1 MVFWDLGLCLDGV
14 SCSVAPG
21 ALGGGGGWFHWDVD
35 RRLQTFLCWSIC
47 CDPGFLAG
55 WVA

>member
-21 ALGGGGGWFHWDVD
+21 ALGGGWFHWDVD
-35 RRLQTFLCWSIC
+35 RHLQTFSAGAFAVILGSW
-47 CDPGFLAG
+47 LAG
-55 WVA
+55 

>member
-21 ALGGGGGWFHWDVD
+21 SLGERGGWYHWDVD
-35 RRLQTFLCWSIC
+35 RSLQTFSAGAFAVIL
-47 CDPGFLAG
+47 GFWLAE
-55 WVA
+55 